1 MVVSCATIRR
11 MNETRLTQLL
21 KVQGLRLIDLA
32 RKLEVD
38 KGTVTRWSIKEV
50 PLGRVF
56 DVERVTGISRQEL
69 RPDFF
74 GEDAPEEAA
83 AQ

>member
-1 MVVSCATIRR
+1 
-11 MNETRLTQLL
+11 MNETRLTTLL
-21 KVQGLRLIDLA
+21 KAQGLRLIDLA

-50 PLGRVF
+50 PLTRVF
-56 DVERVTGISRQEL
+56 DVERVTGIPREEL

-74 GEDAPEEAA
+74 GEARAA
-83 AQ
+83 EPAQ